1 MKQITT
7 AQSITNVETR
17 SLKDYLQELS
27 KYKLLTIDEEKRI
40 GKLVKHG
47 DLKARQKLINAN
59 LRFAVTVA
67 KHYQGR
73 GLSLE
78 DLIAE
83 ANAGVCKAAEKW
95 DVDLGYR
102 FITYALWWM
111 RQTITK
117 ALTNKSRT
125 IRLAQGPVEIQFRI
139 NKYQQEYIQKYGE
152 KPTDEKLAEL
162 CHCSVKQL
170 QNALNSNIGYT
181 SLDST
186 AQFSDPDAPL
196 LIEAIPNQN
205 TDSTDTLASKNN
217 RREVILNILNDKKFS
232 DLERN
237 VILDYY
243 GFNNSNGETI
253 YFKNL
258 VDKYHKSAEGIRQAK
273 NRALLKMRKYY
284 KETLRSLY

>member
-83 ANAGVCKAAEKW
+83 ANAGV
-95 DVDLGYR
+95 
-102 FITYALWWM
+102 
-111 RQTITK
+111 
-117 ALTNKSRT
+117 
-125 IRLAQGPVEIQFRI
+125 
-139 NKYQQEYIQKYGE
+139 
-152 KPTDEKLAEL
+152 
-162 CHCSVKQL
+162 
-170 QNALNSNIGYT
+170 
-181 SLDST
+181 
-186 AQFSDPDAPL
+186 
-196 LIEAIPNQN
+196 
-205 TDSTDTLASKNN
+205 
-217 RREVILNILNDKKFS
+217 
-232 DLERN
+232 
-237 VILDYY
+237 
-243 GFNNSNGETI
+243 
-253 YFKNL
+253 
-258 VDKYHKSAEGIRQAK
+258 
-273 NRALLKMRKYY
+273 
-284 KETLRSLY
+284 